1 MLALDA
7 VRKRYDGQHRDAVA
21 GVSLSIAAGE
31 FVALMGPSGC
41 GKSTLLHLC
50 GAMDRPTAG
59 RVTLDGD
66 DLSRLDDDALT
77 RTRRT
82 RIGFVFQ
89 FFNLLPTLTLAEN
102 IALPLLLAGRGPG
115 DADRLARTTGERMG
129 LASRLAAYPS
139 QVSGGEMQRAAIA
152 RAIVHEPAVLIA
164 DEPTGNLDSVN
175 GRLVLDLL
183 QDLNRSLGLTVVMA
197 THDPEIAAGASRIV
211 HLRDGVVH
219 ADERTGAAPSAGV
232 GTGQAVR

>member
-1 MLALDA
+1 
-7 VRKRYDGQHRDAVA
+7 
-21 GVSLSIAAGE
+21 
-31 FVALMGPSGC
+31 
-41 GKSTLLHLC
+41 
-50 GAMDRPTAG
+50 MDRPTAG

-102 IALPLLLAGRGPG
+102 IALPLLLGGRGPA
-115 DADRLARTTGERMG
+115 DADRIARKTGERMG

-219 ADERTGAAPSAGV
+219 ADERTGAVPSPGV
-232 GTGQAVR
+232 GTGQAAR